1 VTPDPNLRITVTIVI
16 RRPQQAGEVAEQLL
30 SGRFQPVSRDVAEKA
45 MAADP
50 DDLQAVRD
58 FVREHGLVIVS
69 ENAPA
74 RTIRVEGT
82 IQQMDSAFGVK
93 MAWSAESGGNQYL
106 SYRGQISLPSALQR
120 IIEAVLGLDQRPV
133 ARPHPAGSQ

>member
-1 VTPDPNLRITVTIVI
+1 MTPDPSLRITVTIVI
-16 RRPQQAGEVAEQLL
+16 RRPQQAGDVGAQLL
-30 SGRFQPVSRDVAEKA
+30 SGRFQPVSREAAERA

-50 DDLQAVRD
+50 GDLEAVRD

-82 IQQMDSAFGVK
+82 IQQIDSAFGVK
-93 MAWSAESGGNQYL
+93 MGWSEESAGKQHL
-106 SYRGQISLPSALQR
+106 SYQGQISLPPALQG
-120 IIEAVLGLDQRPV
+120 IVEAVLGLDQRPI
-133 ARPHPAGSQ
+133 ARHHPAAN